1 MTFPN
6 FDGKHAEDS
15 MFSPRDFQRYLRQS
29 GRYPEQAAP
38 EGVIICY
45 QDSLLRHILDSHAT
59 TRYRLGVGETHF
71 LEDTGNKIAVTGQ
84 FVIGAPAAVVVVEP
98 LEAAGVKRFMSIG
111 TAGTL
116 QKDIKVGD
124 LVVCDRAIRDE
135 GTSHHYL
142 PHSKYAHA
150 SEKMTA
156 RIIASLKRR
165 RRKYVIGTS
174 WTIDAP
180 FRETVMEARQ
190 YQQEGVATVEME
202 ASALFAV
209 AEYRGVEM
217 GAILAIS
224 DSLAELE
231 WQPKFHLRK
240 TGKALEG
247 LYRVALDVLL
257 GE

>member
-6 FDGKHAEDS
+6 FIGKHSEDS
-15 MFSPRDFQRYLRQS
+15 ILSPEEFQRYLKRT
-29 GRYPEQAAP
+29 GGYPEQSAP
-38 EGVIICY
+38 QGVMLCY
-45 QDSLLRHILDSHAT
+45 DDRLMRHILDNQAT
-59 TRYRLGVGETHF
+59 TRYRLTAGEVY
-71 LEDTGNKIAVTGQ
+71 LLDDTAGRIAVVGR
-84 FVIGAPAAVVVVEP
+84 FGVGAPAAVIV
-98 LEAAGVKRFMSIG
+98 LEELAMAGVKRFMSIG

-116 QKDIKVGD
+116 QKQIKVGD

-142 PHSKYAHA
+142 KHSKYAHA
-150 SEKMTA
+150 SKKMTA
-156 RIIASLKRR
+156 RIIASLKKR
-165 RRKYVIGTS
+165 RRKYVVGTS

-180 FRETVMEARQ
+180 FRETVMEARH

-209 AEYRGVEM
+209 AEYRGLEM
-217 GAILAIS
+217 GSILAVS

-231 WQPKFHLRK
+231 WQPKFHLQK
-240 TGKALEG
+240 TGKALEV